1 MPSPVQF
8 RQRMSRLLVRLGFS
22 GDSFLIPL
30 AAVIGTAAG
39 LVATGFDLLIRGAGW
54 VFFGRLGHDT
64 VPVPDWLWIL
74 LLPAIGGLAVGV
86 IQQYLARTGQAPG
99 IPAVIEALA
108 RSHGRI
114 PARVGFWKMVTA
126 SLTIGSG
133 GSAGVEGPIIQIGSV
148 VGSVTARV
156 LKVSHEHMHTLVGCG
171 AAGGMAGI
179 FNAPI
184 AGVLFV
190 LEVLLRDFSIK
201 TFMPIVI
208 ASVFGTT
215 VAQALLGRNVAV
227 FTIPEAMRTYEFT
240 IGELPPYAALGVM
253 CGLLGVGFLFAMR
266 RSGALWER
274 AKLPAWAKPGVG
286 GLMLG
291 IAGVVFVVIF
301 KEPMQDFKPPL
312 FFANGYPVIEA
323 LLAPVSYV
331 EHAVIT
337 GTEGPVI
344 HATIGLLLAALV
356 FKLIGTCLTIG
367 SGGSGGVLAPS
378 LFLGATL
385 GGIVGL
391 LLRDSGLFPGLN
403 PATFALAGMAGVL
416 AATAHCPLTAF
427 LLVFEITQDYKVI
440 LPVMLVAI
448 LATTCAQFFTRDSI
462 YSAWLR
468 KRGVA
473 HGTTADLTQLRRLE
487 VRDVNLVPAVIVHPE
502 EPAARL
508 VELAEDYAAVDF
520 TVCDDEDRYVGMVVG
535 EDLRTT
541 LVQREAIPLMIVGE
555 LMRTNLPTVEAH
567 ETLDTV
573 LDKFSRHE
581 VSSLAVLD
589 ERGRVSGLVTRSR
602 LMRRYQRLL
611 RA

>member
-1 MPSPVQF
+1 
-8 RQRMSRLLVRLGFS
+8 MSKLLVRLGFS
-22 GDSFLIPL
+22 ADSFLIPL
-30 AAVIGTAAG
+30 AALIGAAAG
-39 LVATGFDLLIRGAGW
+39 LVATGFDLLVRGAGW
-54 VFFGRLGHDT
+54 VFFGGLGHPT
-64 VPVPDWLWIL
+64 LSIPDWLWIL
-74 LLPAIGGLAVGV
+74 FLPAIGGLVVGF
-86 IQQYLARTGQAPG
+86 IQQYLSRTGPSHG
-99 IPAVIEALA
+99 IPEVVESLA
-108 RSHGRI
+108 RQHGRI
-114 PARVGFWKMVTA
+114 PARVGFWKMITA

-148 VGSVTARV
+148 VGSVVART
-156 LKVSHEHMHTLVGCG
+156 LRVSHEHMHTLVGCG

-215 VAQALLGRNVAV
+215 VAQALLGHNVAV
-227 FTIPEAMRTYEFT
+227 FTIPEAMRGYEFT
-240 IGELPPYAALGVM
+240 MGELPPYAVLGVL

-266 RSGALWER
+266 RSGALWEES
-274 AKLPAWAKPGVG
+274 KLPAWIKPGVG

-291 IAGVVFVVIF
+291 VTGVVFVMVF
-301 KEPMQDFKPPL
+301 KNPIEQFKPPV

-331 EHAVIT
+331 QHAASIDA
-337 GTEGPVI
+337 EMPVM

-356 FKLIGTCLTIG
+356 FKLLGTCLTIG

-391 LLRDSGLFPGLN
+391 LLRDLGLYPGLN

-416 AATAHCPLTAF
+416 AATVHCPLTAF

-440 LPVMLVAI
+440 LPTMLVAI
-448 LATTCAQFFTRDSI
+448 LATTCSQFFTRDSI

-473 HGTTADLTQLRRLE
+473 IGTTADLTQLRRLE
-487 VRDVNLVPAVIVHPE
+487 ARDVNLVPAVVVHPE

-520 TVCDDEDRYVGMVVG
+520 AVCNEENCYVGMVVG

-555 LMRTNLPTVEAH
+555 LMRTNLPTVSPD

-589 ERGRVSGLVTRSR
+589 ERDQVRGLITRSR
-602 LMRRYQRLL
+602 LMRRYQRRL
-611 RA
+611 RE